1 MLCARIE
8 TALTLNSLPVNTA
21 SGVPGR
27 FGRSAQSIFCM
38 ISFQR
43 RMNHVALNHVDVEKK
58 IAHLQ

>member
-38 ISFQR
+38 IRFK
-43 RMNHVALNHVDVEKK
+43 DT
-58 IAHLQ
+58 